1 MKKTY
6 MFPATEFVALHN
18 GAPLLQ
24 QDALAIITG
33 SATGP
38 LDDPNEVD

>member
-24 QDALAIITG
+24 DPVLSVITG
-33 SATGP
+33 SSNDFSAEEEI
-38 LDDPNEVD
+38 D

>member
-24 QDALAIITG
+24 DALAIITG
-33 SATGP
+33 SATDP
-38 LDDPNEVD
+38 VDDPNEVD